1 MVAMDRIATLQSR
14 VQTRRRET
22 RLKIIIGAVVLKRIR
37 DMDNSAPD
45 TTGTAFR
52 GQVFRLVAGVLTLR
66 DRDLLATVFPELAN
80 RSPSAPSSSA
90 VPAPTSA
97 PVQGGS

>member
-1 MVAMDRIATLQSR
+1 MVAPGLGVDSLRLQCAM
-14 VQTRRRET
+14 VDPLVAAVRRE
-22 RLKIIIGAVVLKRIR
+22 RLVRA
-37 DMDNSAPD
+37 
-45 TTGTAFR
+45 TGTAFR